1 MIEEASYYVN
11 QQVRSVVPVGVVNSV
26 QRRIAGLSPE
36 AADVVTTA
44 AVLGNEFDVRL
55 LGHLA
60 GVGELAA
67 VNALNLAC
75 GVQLV
80 EPCSGSQEM
89 FRFRHTL
96 IRDAIVSDLRTPDRA
111 ARSGRAAAAIELAHP
126 DLPGSWCDL
135 AVDLHDAAGE
145 TVKAAELRL
154 ELGRRALQ
162 TGAFASATAV
172 LTRARTLLEG
182 ARSVPERLLVDIDNA
197 IARAFELTGDTIRLI
212 PAADRLI
219 AGLDRIGADQL
230 WKAHVHIRMARAFAE
245 VQPGRTGHHLAMARA
260 IADAVQDQALTARL
274 DAVAARCALD
284 ADKPETAIELAN
296 RSLAPAESAG
306 LRGWAGET
314 AFEALE
320 TIGRW
325 AQLTGDLRTAAEAF
339 ERAHQIATTERRP
352 ILRIR
357 AKHQIGIAQVLESGT
372 TCKLS
377 EARDLA
383 AQAGAI
389 STMALIDLQLAT
401 AWSVTPDLDR
411 ALTAARSCQR
421 SASRIRQPRVEA
433 MAWCVQAAIAGLRRD
448 QDETERAVG
457 QAESTLPDD
466 PEVLLV
472 TWGQARAAASLFM
485 NDISRA
491 RADCDKA
498 IRYGRTV
505 RQRAPLHAWGF
516 WALLEAVSDQKSQAA
531 LEEARARG
539 GIGSFNHGLLGY
551 ADAVLQG
558 RDGHAERA
566 TELAEGASRNLA
578 AFAPWW
584 NNLARRLVAPCALE
598 HQWGQPAAWLRS
610 AVANFQKS
618 GHHELAATCRTM
630 LRDA

>member
-11 QQVRSVVPVGVVNSV
+11 QHVRSVVPIGIANSV
-26 QRRIAGLSPE
+26 QRRLAGLSPE

-44 AVLGNEFDVRL
+44 AVLGSEFDVSL

-60 GVGELAA
+60 GVGEPAA
-67 VNALNLAC
+67 VNALNLAS

-80 EPCSGSQEM
+80 EPCSGSREM
-89 FRFRHTL
+89 FRFRHSL
-96 IRDAIVSDLRTPDRA
+96 IRDAIVSDLRSPERA
-111 ARSGRAAAAIELAHP
+111 ARSGRAAAAIEQAHP

-135 AVDLHDAAGE
+135 AVDMHDAAGE

-172 LTRARTLLEG
+172 LTRARTQLEG

-212 PAADRLI
+212 PVADRLI

-245 VQPGRTGHHLAMARA
+245 VQPGRTGQHLAMARA

-274 DAVAARCALD
+274 DAVEARCALD
-284 ADKPETAIELAN
+284 ADRPEAAIELAN

-325 AQLTGDLRTAAEAF
+325 AQLTGDLRASAEAF

-357 AKHQIGIAQVLESGT
+357 AKHQLGMAQVLESGA

-383 AQAGAI
+383 CQAGAI

-401 AWSVTPDLDR
+401 AWSVSPDLDR

-421 SASRIRQPRVEA
+421 SASRFRQRRVEA

-448 QDETERAVG
+448 PDETERAVG
-457 QAESTLPDD
+457 QAELTLPDD

-472 TWGQARAAASLFM
+472 AWGQARAVASLFM

-491 RADCDKA
+491 RAECNEG
-498 IRYGRTV
+498 IRYGRTA
-505 RQRAPLHAWGF
+505 RQRAPRHAWGF

-531 LEEARARG
+531 LEEARERG
-539 GIGSFNHGLLGY
+539 GIGSFNHGFLGY

-584 NNLARRLVAPCALE
+584 NHLARRLVAPCALE
-598 HQWGQPAAWLRS
+598 HQWGQPVAWLRS
-610 AVANFQKS
+610 AVTNFEKT
-618 GHHELAATCRTM
+618 GHHELAATCQTM
-630 LRDA
+630 LRHA